1 MMLRLS
7 MMYKQ
12 FVREPLWFKFVIIS
26 SLLIS
31 VLFSSSLFSEHGYYQ
46 SAAKWAAAIFFLTYG
61 IKFRKNTKVAVIF
74 FLLMSVSIYLSFG
87 HLK

>member
-1 MMLRLS
+1 MMFRLS

-31 VLFSSSLFSEHGYYQ
+31 ILFSSSFFSEQGYYQ
-46 SAAKWAAAIFFLTYG
+46 SIAKWAAAIFFLTYG
-61 IKFRKNTKVAVIF
+61 IKFRRNTKVAVVF
-74 FLLMSVSIYLSFG
+74 FVLMGVSIYLSWG

>member
-12 FVREPLWFKFVIIS
+12 FVREPLWFKFIIIS

-31 VLFSSSLFSEHGYYQ
+31 IIFSSSFFSEQGYYQ

-61 IKFRKNTKVAVIF
+61 IKFRRNTKVAVVF
-74 FLLMSVSIYLSFG
+74 FILMSASIYLSFE